1 MGVARDEARSSPHQ
15 RLPQLTLAVFAE
27 RRGTERAE
35 HVDSLAVAHACVAMH
50 SLDGKPGGGVPAL
63 GALFASD
70 VVLSWMDHTAHHA
83 PKHTL
88 VSEPL
93 FYCRDSENRS
103 CHGCG
108 HQHSRAWTTRPRQ
121 WQRRRAAAA
130 AAVRVCKR
138 EWCVWCVVCGVWCV
152 VCGVEGGDGV
162 STGQR
167 TRMTDELVVINRPQ
181 LPASLAHP
189 QPRHALCCHRDSDR
203 RRRRRRRRRLAFGI
217 TGSLGGGGGVPGY
230 LVRHFPARDAPGSAS
245 NESLCARTSR
255 AAPAQAISSS
265 VPLRATAHAGLRRRC
280 HGGIRREARADA
292 TADPAI
298 LLGVPMHAVSPG
310 MHQPRH
316 AATCSLPPHTTRA
329 DARQHARQPLPA
341 QGQRSRR
348 RGSESEPLLVHGT
361 AAQPRAPRRRADA
374 VLHVG

>member
-1 MGVARDEARSSPHQ
+1 MLTAWPWHMPVWLCTHSMENQEEEFPLSELSLPATLSSAGWTTPRTTPRNIPWSPNRFFTAATVKIGHAMVAVISIHEPGRRD
-15 RLPQLTLAVFAE
+15 
-27 RRGTERAE
+27 
-35 HVDSLAVAHACVAMH
+35 HA
-50 SLDGKPGGGVPAL
+50 SGSGGG
-63 GALFASD
+63 
-70 VVLSWMDHTAHHA
+70 
-83 PKHTL
+83 
-88 VSEPL
+88 
-93 FYCRDSENRS
+93 RR
-103 CHGCG
+103 
-108 HQHSRAWTTRPRQ
+108 RPR
-121 WQRRRAAAA
+121 RCVC
-130 AAVRVCKR
+130 VRESGVCG
-138 EWCVWCVVCGVWCV
+138 VWCVVCGVWCV

-203 RRRRRRRRRLAFGI
+203 RRRRRCLAFGI